1 MNERDH
7 GSRTSDRVC
16 SLRQRPL
23 STAFVLMMLGFIHYL
38 VYSVATPVLVARLHR
53 LAYLLA
59 PFLGPDHQVRAHPL
73 SITDPNASL

>member
-1 MNERDH
+1 
-7 GSRTSDRVC
+7 
-16 SLRQRPL
+16 
-23 STAFVLMMLGFIHYL
+23 MMLGFIHYL